1 VIHQRSERMTST
13 LKRLLQRRARPM
25 SKRALLIIMVATSI
39 TLVVATIWAWRST
52 NLSIADVNFAA
63 IAAVFLIA
71 APVTLVLKMFEYDAS
86 LRLIGS
92 HAAWRHALDVSVVSS
107 AANQLPIPGSLLV
120 TTRSLSERG
129 ATYGAALVATSI
141 PGLAWLGLSGL
152 IGGVAIVI
160 AGGLV
165 LGTIVFAFGVL
176 GLSAAGLMFRRNAP
190 DHGRARLA
198 TRICTIEILWVVLSG
213 FRFWLVLQAIHVSST
228 PAQVLS
234 LAVVGAMSVAVGFVP
249 GGLGVRELLIA
260 GLSPV
265 IHLPV
270 SEGILLGVIDRGVW
284 LAFLS
289 LAVVCIVASHARS
302 RREHTRENS
311 PKVFDER
318 PL

>member
-1 VIHQRSERMTST
+1 
-13 LKRLLQRRARPM
+13 
-25 SKRALLIIMVATSI
+25 
-39 TLVVATIWAWRST
+39 
-52 NLSIADVNFAA
+52 
-63 IAAVFLIA
+63 
-71 APVTLVLKMFEYDAS
+71 
-86 LRLIGS
+86 
-92 HAAWRHALDVSVVSS
+92 
-107 AANQLPIPGSLLV
+107 
-120 TTRSLSERG
+120 
-129 ATYGAALVATSI
+129 
-141 PGLAWLGLSGL
+141 
-152 IGGVAIVI
+152 
-160 AGGLV
+160 

-176 GLSAAGLMFRRNAP
+176 GLIVAGLMFRRNAP

-228 PAQVLS
+228 PAQVLA

-289 LAVVCIVASHARS
+289 LAFVCIVAPHARS